1 MDEMQPIT
9 ITNIETEI
17 NAENIENKML
27 KRNRKTTSK

>member
-17 NAENIENKML
+17 NAENIEKQDVE
-27 KRNRKTTSK
+27 TIP